1 MSIIETLRSDISKL
15 EETAQNLDV
24 QRASIGEQLLTK
36 RKLLTAFDI
45 VSTDPVLYDQ
55 WIQSVQQTPRP
66 VAGEPIVP
74 N

>member
-66 VAGEPIVP
+66 PSAS